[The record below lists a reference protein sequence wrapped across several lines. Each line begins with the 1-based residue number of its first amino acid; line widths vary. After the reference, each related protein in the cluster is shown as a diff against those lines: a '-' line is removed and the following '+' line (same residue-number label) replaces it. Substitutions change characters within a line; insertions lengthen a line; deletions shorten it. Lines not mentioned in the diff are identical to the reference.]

1 MKDPNIWAKA
11 AGQILFS
18 LSVGF
23 GGQLVLASYN
33 NFKNNT
39 LRDSL
44 LIGLC
49 NSLTSLYAGIVV
61 FLILGFLAQTTGQ
74 TSAEPST
81 FDEKQGISIQENS
94 IPQFEK
100 FCLLEIRLISF
111 KACLYFSKREVNVAF

>member
-61 FLILGFLAQTTGQ
+61 FLILGFLAESTGQ

-81 FDEKQGISIQENS
+81 FDEKQGISIQENF
-94 IPQFEK
+94 IPQ
-100 FCLLEIRLISF
+100 
-111 KACLYFSKREVNVAF
+111 V